1 MASLHFQYSKNGME
15 RRKIVLLKQ
24 FKKKINKSHTLLT
37 IQMIK
42 DENEMAIGL
51 IGYRNRPI
59 LYMFG
64 ADQLGDRKQP
74 IA

>member
-1 MASLHFQYSKNGME
+1 MASQHFQYNKNGIE

-24 FKKKINKSHTLLT
+24 FKKKKINKSHTLLA

-59 LYMFG
+59 LYMCG
-64 ADQLGDRKQP
+64 ADQLGRS
-74 IA
+74 